1 MRRSVM
7 ADPKPNAKT
16 TVLPLWTP
24 SLPALWVLT
33 GFAVAV
39 VVFAILTRTVWVW
52 LTATSVVMTT
62 TTVWIRRR
70 RAKRP
75 HITHGRE

>member
-1 MRRSVM
+1 M
-7 ADPKPNAKT
+7 ADPKPDAKT

-52 LTATSVVMTT
+52 LTATSCVMTT
-62 TTVWIRRR
+62 ATVWIRRR
-70 RAKRP
+70 GPK
-75 HITHGRE
+75 GES

>member
-39 VVFAILTRTVWVW
+39 VVGAILLRTVGVW
-52 LTATSVVMTT
+52 LTATSYVITT
-62 TTVWIRRR
+62 TTIWIRRR
-70 RAKRP
+70 GAKR
-75 HITHGRE
+75 ES

>member
-62 TTVWIRRR
+62 TTIWFRRR
-70 RAKRP
+70 GAKR
-75 HITHGRE
+75 ES

>member
-1 MRRSVM
+1 M

-33 GFAVAV
+33 GVAVAAV
-39 VVFAILTRTVWVW
+39 VVGATLIRTVGWW
-52 LTATSVVMTT
+52 FTTAYFVLTT

-70 RAKRP
+70 RPKR
-75 HITHGRE
+75 ES

>member
-1 MRRSVM
+1 M
-7 ADPKPNAKT
+7 AEPQPNAKT

-39 VVFAILTRTVWVW
+39 VVFAILERTVGSWFV
-52 LTATSVVMTT
+52 AASFVITT
-62 TTVWIRRR
+62 TNVWIRRR
-70 RAKRP
+70 GAKR
-75 HITHGRE
+75 RS

>member
-1 MRRSVM
+1 M
-7 ADPKPNAKT
+7 ADPKPDADP

-52 LTATSVVMTT
+52 LTAASVVMTT

-70 RAKRP
+70 RVA
-75 HITHGRE
+75 H